1 LRGDYKSPDVVQV
14 NMVRHDVFRQVTDI
28 DSAPSLNGL
37 MRSEST
43 DAAQQFLYQRE
54 HAAIIISSLAL
65 TQSSFACV
73 RAPATSR
80 IASVLWTTD
89 DEMLT
94 PDLKRAIRAEH
105 LEARPIGCK
114 PSGKSEEDMKVL
126 VTGATGNVG
135 SAVVAELLKRGAA
148 VRALIR
154 KPDADHKLPASVEVA
169 IGDLLDPV
177 SIEEAMKGVDK
188 LFLLNAVSADELT
201 QALITFGLAKRLKLK
216 HITYLSVFKV
226 EQFRDVPHFA
236 SKLAVESALREFGVP
251 HTILRPGYYI
261 QNDVTLK
268 DALTGPGIY
277 PIPLGTAGI
286 AAVDIRDIAEAA
298 AISLTEDGHDGQ
310 TYDLIGPALVNG
322 PGNAEVWG
330 KLLGK
335 EIKYTGHNFDQ
346 WEQTMRGKVPAWMA
360 FDLRMMFQGYFD
372 RGFAA
377 TETEVTRITK
387 LLGRAPRSYEDFAAE
402 TTKLWNA

>member
-1 LRGDYKSPDVVQV
+1 
-14 NMVRHDVFRQVTDI
+14 
-28 DSAPSLNGL
+28 
-37 MRSEST
+37 
-43 DAAQQFLYQRE
+43 
-54 HAAIIISSLAL
+54 
-65 TQSSFACV
+65 
-73 RAPATSR
+73 
-80 IASVLWTTD
+80 
-89 DEMLT
+89 
-94 PDLKRAIRAEH
+94 
-105 LEARPIGCK
+105 
-114 PSGKSEEDMKVL
+114 MKVL

-135 SAVVAELLKRGAA
+135 SVVVAELLKRGAE

-154 KPDADHKLPASVEVA
+154 KPDADHKLSPSVEVA

-177 SIEEAMKGVDK
+177 SVEESMKGVDK
-188 LFLLNAVSADELT
+188 VFLLNAVTADELT
-201 QALITFGLAKRLKLK
+201 QALITFGLAKRLKLN
-216 HITYLSVFKV
+216 HMTYLSVFKV

-298 AISLTEDGHDGQ
+298 AISLTEEGHDGQ
-310 TYDLIGPALVNG
+310 TYDLVGPALING
-322 PGNAEVWG
+322 PGNAGVWG

-346 WEQTMRGKVPAWMA
+346 WEQTMRDKVPAWMA

-372 RGFAA
+372 RGFAS
-377 TETEVTRITK
+377 TETEVARITK
-387 LLGRAPRSYEDFAAE
+387 LFGRAPRSYEDFAAE
-402 TTKLWNA
+402 TAKLWNA